1 MRTVQLPAFM
11 RDGEAQPWHLDG
23 LGAAGPHPR
32 FKNRL
37 MLFGQFVGDWDIISV
52 KSPNP
57 SGVAF
62 KAGGEVHFAWI
73 LGGRAI
79 QDVWMTYDDELK
91 KAVPVGTTIRVYNPG
106 SGAWKST
113 WISVI
118 RHTVQTFIARQFRED
133 VILEGITEA
142 AKPERWIFSD
152 ISPDSFRW
160 HSEESSDDGESWTLT
175 EEMIMRRRRPSRQ
188 LKD

>member
-1 MRTVQLPAFM
+1 ME
-11 RDGEAQPWHLDG
+11 DSNAQPWHLNG
-23 LGAAGPHPR
+23 LGAAGPYSR

-37 MLFGQFVGDWDIISV
+37 MLFGQFVGDWDIVSV

-91 KAVPVGTTIRVYNPG
+91 KAVPVGTTIRVYDPG
-106 SGAWKST
+106 SGTWKST
-113 WISVI
+113 WISVL

-142 AKPERWIFSD
+142 AKPERWIFSE
-152 ISPDSFRW
+152 IKPDSFRW

-175 EEMIMRRRRPSRQ
+175 EEMVMRRQRPS
-188 LKD
+188 LTK

>member
-1 MRTVQLPAFM
+1 MEENFSN
-11 RDGEAQPWHLDG
+11 PWHLDG
-23 LGAAGPHPR
+23 LGADGPHPR

-37 MLFGQFVGDWDIISV
+37 MLFGQFVGDWDIVSV

-73 LGGRAI
+73 LDGRAI
-79 QDVWMTYDDELK
+79 QDVWMTHDDELK
-91 KAVPVGTTIRVYNPG
+91 KAVPVGTTIRVYDPG
-106 SGAWKST
+106 SGVWKST

-118 RHTVQTFIARQFRED
+118 RHTVQTFIAHQFRED

-142 AKPERWIFSD
+142 AKPERWIFSE
-152 ISPDSFRW
+152 IKQDSFTW
-160 HSEESSDDGESWTLT
+160 HSEESSDDGESWTLM
-175 EEMIMRRRRPSRQ
+175 EEMVMKRHRHS
-188 LKD
+188 

>member
-1 MRTVQLPAFM
+1 MEENNPQ
-11 RDGEAQPWHLDG
+11 DWHLGG
-23 LGAAGPHPR
+23 LGAAGPNSR

-37 MLFGQFVGDWDIISV
+37 MLFGQFVGDWDIVSV
-52 KSPNP
+52 KSPSP

-73 LGGRAI
+73 LDGRAI
-79 QDVWMTYDDELK
+79 QDVWLTYDNELK
-91 KAVPVGTTIRVYNPG
+91 KTVPVGTTIRVYDPG

-118 RHTVQTFIARQFRED
+118 RHTVQTFIARELRGD

-142 AKPERWIFSD
+142 AKPERWVFSE
-152 ISPDSFRW
+152 ITPDSFRW
-160 HSEESSDDGESWTLT
+160 HSEESPDDGESWTLT
-175 EEMIMRRRRPSRQ
+175 EEMLMRRQPQRSSR
-188 LKD
+188 